1 MFLSVWK
8 YFTKHVSNTVLPTDI
23 IELFQ
28 TSGEK
33 YYIQTWAGYLT
44 VALGLILDS
53 LKAKGNSGLLLVI
66 LTYIWID
73 ITWIGFQEIFRKSL
87 KSKTKSSYFSKPELS
102 NSLPRSVICTLTAPS
117 SSPLLSDSRTWF
129 PGFMTIW
136 RNLYLPKQLTFLLP
150 LLLGRLEHHPLV
162 LY

>member
-102 NSLPRSVICTLTAPS
+102 NSLPRSVYYNWNHFRDVFTTDFAIHLVSIRGGSWQMGLRCILCKN
-117 SSPLLSDSRTWF
+117 DS
-129 PGFMTIW
+129 
-136 RNLYLPKQLTFLLP
+136 
-150 LLLGRLEHHPLV
+150 LESKM
-162 LY
+162 